1 MEKLANTILVI
12 FGITGDLAQ
21 RKLLPALFHLA
32 EAGMLPDTF
41 HVAGISRRGTTVADI
56 LALIKKRTGR
66 DEHSDPEV
74 FARLE
79 KMLSVVDMNIG
90 DPSGYGTLAGEL
102 DRLERSAGRPLHRL
116 FYLAIPANLFGT
128 VTARLAEADINVHE
142 KGRRECRFLIEKPFG
157 FDLASAK
164 DLIAG
169 LASRFDESQ
178 IYRIDHYLA
187 KETAQN
193 ILAFRFENPLFSGTW
208 NREHISHI
216 MITAVESIG
225 IEGRTAFYENMGA
238 MRDLVQSHL
247 LQLLAL
253 VTMNKP
259 ASMSSDDIHRQKEIL
274 LAHIRPPEAASME
287 RDAVRGQYASYREE
301 TGNPESFTETY
312 AAIRFSIDTEE
323 WRGVPVFIRTGKA
336 IREKITEITL
346 VFSDPQNPG
355 KKNYLT
361 IRLPDDTHTAERGN
375 RDRPAHQEAGF
386 RERDR
391 AGAARLLLHRQAERK
406 PSRRVRAGSRRRDAR
421 RPHAVRDERGSTFVL
436 ARKRARSFGLVE
448 KRFSA
453 FILRKQFVGPRSRR
467 PHDSGDGRRM
477 AFGHAHG
484 LFYPAD
490 HRARKINPTIWK
502 SCKRETFY
510 QKRFPSRTLPSKN
523 QKRNL
528 RLAFR

>member
-361 IRLPDDTHTAERGN
+361 IRIQPNEGIVIDLHIKKPGFANEIEQVQLDFCYTDKLSASHPDAYERVLVDAMRGDRTLFATSEEVLSCWRVSEPVLSAWSKKGFPLSFYENNSWGPEAADRMIRATGVEWLSDTHTVCSIPRIIA
-375 RDRPAHQEAGF
+375 
-386 RERDR
+386 RER
-391 AGAARLLLHRQAERK
+391 
-406 PSRRVRAGSRRRDAR
+406 
-421 RPHAVRDERGSTFVL
+421 
-436 ARKRARSFGLVE
+436 
-448 KRFSA
+448 
-453 FILRKQFVGPRSRR
+453 
-467 PHDSGDGRRM
+467 
-477 AFGHAHG
+477 
-484 LFYPAD
+484 
-490 HRARKINPTIWK
+490 
-502 SCKRETFY
+502 
-510 QKRFPSRTLPSKN
+510 
-523 QKRNL
+523 
-528 RLAFR
+528 